1 MSLTK
6 SDVDWV
12 AHLARLSLAEEELV
26 AMTAQL
32 GAIVDYVNVLQQVNT
47 EGVEP
52 MAHALDVSNVFREDA
67 PAPSLSVDAVLANA
81 PDRRGEFYG
90 VPAVFES

>member
-1 MSLTK
+1 MHFSTA
-6 SDVDWV
+6 DI
-12 AHLARLSLAEEELV
+12 AHLARLSLAEDELV

-32 GAIVDYVNVLQQVNT
+32 GAIVDYVNLLQQVNT
-47 EGVEP
+47 DGVEP
-52 MAHALDVSNVFREDA
+52 MAHAIELSNVFREDT
-67 PAPSLSVDAVLANA
+67 PAPSLPVDAVLKNA